1 MNKQIIRELFSGR
14 LAPWEHKCDPG
25 SERGKQESL
34 VASRS
39 TAFRAMLTPDQQPA
53 FDDYVSE
60 HYILAHL
67 AEEDGFVEGFC
78 LAIKLF
84 MAALDLNDM
93 NGDTVE

>member
-1 MNKQIIRELFSGR
+1 
-14 LAPWEHKCDPG
+14 
-25 SERGKQESL
+25 
-34 VASRS
+34 
-39 TAFRAMLTPDQQPA
+39 MLTPDQQPA

-67 AEEDGFVEGFC
+67 AEEDGFVEGLC